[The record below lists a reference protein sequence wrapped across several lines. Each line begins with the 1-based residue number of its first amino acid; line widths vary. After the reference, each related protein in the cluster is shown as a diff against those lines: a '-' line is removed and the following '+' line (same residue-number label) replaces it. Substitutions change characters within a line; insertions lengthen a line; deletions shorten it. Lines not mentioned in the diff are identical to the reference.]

1 MDIAYYLILLILPLS
16 ALMARRL
23 PIGQVARMA
32 LAWLAIFLVALLVV
46 TAIGRSGWRAS
57 DVSQA
62 LGLSN
67 QIVTG
72 NSVSIPR
79 GSDGHFRTT
88 VTINGHDQVMMID
101 TGATY
106 TSIST
111 ETARAAGVEIDTGFG
126 EMIETAN
133 GTIVAQRATAQRLNI
148 GPIQAR
154 NLPISVAPTFGEG
167 VVGMNFLSALES
179 WRVEGDRLILIPRS
193 ASDAI

>member
-79 GSDGHFRTT
+79 GSDGQFRTT
-88 VTINGHDQVMMID
+88 VTINGHDQVMLID

-111 ETARAAGVEIDTGFG
+111 ETARAAGVEIDPGFG

-148 GPIQAR
+148 GPIEAR
-154 NLPISVAPTFGEG
+154 NLPISVAPTFGDG

-179 WRVEGDRLILIPRS
+179 WRVEGDRLILVPREPTRS
-193 ASDAI
+193 I